1 MEIPTSV
8 VASELWLR
16 DDLEEV
22 YALLFR
28 FLGFGFR
35 LAMSLGRA
43 APASARSSMGSGTRM
58 TNFCVTCQP
67 TLRASR
73 HLQNTPNRPRV
84 CSCVTLPSQVHRRQ
98 RQLSDF
104 VSTKSKKSTAK
115 RGSLCDPHKS
125 HKTVTCHGLRVMEPE
140 CHQASLR
147 GRFRS
152 RMRAS
157 RQGQPC
163 SCLFF
168 KTHQIGL
175 LLCFSVQSRRRP
187 EKWTRTR
194 RAVSRGSATPDPVS

>member
-35 LAMSLGRA
+35 LAMSNVGWHVTQKFVILVPDPIA
-43 APASARSSMGSGTRM
+43 FAPRLAVLDPGEPYDI
-58 TNFCVTCQP
+58 CQY
-67 TLRASR
+67 TSLRP
-73 HLQNTPNRPRV
+73 LV

-98 RQLSDF
+98 KQLSDF
-104 VSTKSKKSTAK
+104 VSTKSKKRTAK
-115 RGSLCDPHKS
+115 RGSLCDPR
-125 HKTVTCHGLRVMEPE
+125 TCHGLRVMEPV

-152 RMRAS
+152 WMRAS

-163 SCLFF
+163 HC
-168 KTHQIGL
+168 
-175 LLCFSVQSRRRP
+175 
-187 EKWTRTR
+187 
-194 RAVSRGSATPDPVS
+194 